1 MRRQLR
7 NAALFSLLSL
17 VVWLPACQKKCQQNT
32 QRLTTFVDQEFR
44 LVQTNDPKIS
54 KDLTNTNF
62 LIFSFK
68 IDYTGA
74 VSRVEDNS
82 RYNNPTSLIRYNVD
96 PAQKLIKVI
105 YYNPPEEGSTS
116 PLGEQIGKEHIY
128 QYQLGTE
135 FLLREVGTPYGYRFV
150 PFQGV
155 VRPDDQCTF

>member
-1 MRRQLR
+1 MTRQLR
-7 NAALFSLLSL
+7 NSAFYALLSM

-32 QRLTTFVDQEFR
+32 ERLTTFVDKEFR

-74 VSRVEDNS
+74 ISRVEDNS

-96 PAQKLIKVI
+96 PERKLIKVR
-105 YYNPPEEGSTS
+105 YYNPPTEEGAQV
-116 PLGEQIGKEHIY
+116 GEQIGNEHTY
-128 QYQLGTE
+128 QYQLSTE
-135 FLLREVGTPYGYRFV
+135 MTLREIGTSYGYRFV

-155 VRPDDQCTF
+155 VRPDEQCSF